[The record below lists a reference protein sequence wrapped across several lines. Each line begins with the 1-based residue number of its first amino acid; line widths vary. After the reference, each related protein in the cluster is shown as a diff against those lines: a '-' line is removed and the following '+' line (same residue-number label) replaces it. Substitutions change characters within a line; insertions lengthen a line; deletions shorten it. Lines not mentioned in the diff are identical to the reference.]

1 MLLMNEGGLA
11 SLRFRRLRRGLLL
24 SMAAA
29 VLPVMAAGTAAAA
42 ETKSFVISYL
52 YEGNFSDGKTD
63 CPNGLNMSAID
74 FYRRDL
80 AKAGHSHDEI
90 EAALKDFPGEGGL
103 KQPWVPL
110 VVTRGNGKD
119 NVYAHPETM
128 ADPGMIEVSGKYSY
142 GFNLDGKGAQ
152 SPSKFEDPDTHEQG
166 VNNALYKVEGCIR
179 SYRGLPPPGRPSLPE
194 NLWDVL
200 RDVMPAWLITV
211 TAADGFGKD
220 GPVTVTW
227 DRALERITRDASG
240 AVAQADMTY
249 QVDPDPRS
257 HNELKGAIKGN
268 VVTVEPADFRMIL
281 DPYLQPEIKFTQT
294 HMRLTVA
301 ADGTVRGVVAGYQP
315 WATIYY
321 GFADQG
327 HIKEYAG
334 SINLPALYYALK
346 RNADYD
352 PDPKTGENRQI
363 SSAYQ
368 FEAVPAFVV
377 PASNKT
383 AAADTDSS
391 AKAR

>member
-1 MLLMNEGGLA
+1 MLLSVA
-11 SLRFRRLRRGLLL
+11 TAALL
-24 SMAAA
+24 
-29 VLPVMAAGTAAAA
+29 VAGTAAA

-52 YEGNFSDGKTD
+52 TDGNWSDGKTD
-63 CPNGLNMSAID
+63 CPAGLNMSAID

-80 AKAGHSHDEI
+80 AKAGYKHDEI

-103 KQPWVPL
+103 KQPWVPM
-110 VVTRGNGKD
+110 VVTRGNHKD
-119 NVYAHPETM
+119 NVYAHPETIE
-128 ADPGMIEVSGKYSY
+128 DPGMIEVTGKYSY
-142 GFNLDGKGAQ
+142 GFNLDGKGAA
-152 SPSKFEDPDTHEQG
+152 SPNSFEEPDTHEKG
-166 VNNALYKVEGCIR
+166 VNNKLYKVEGCIR

-211 TAADGFGKD
+211 DAPNGFGKD
-220 GPVTVTW
+220 GPVTITW

-257 HNELKGAIKGN
+257 HNELKGEIKGN
-268 VVTVEPADFRMIL
+268 VITGMAPAWKMVL
-281 DPYLQPEIKFTQT
+281 DPYLQPDISFANM
-294 HMRLTVA
+294 HMRMTVA
-301 ADGTVRGVVAGYQP
+301 ADGSVRGTIGGYQP
-315 WATIYY
+315 WSTIYY

-346 RNADYD
+346 READFD
-352 PDPKTGENRQI
+352 PDPKTGQNRQI

-368 FEAVPAFVV
+368 IEAVPAFVA
-377 PASNKT
+377 PSTNRT
-383 AAADTDSS
+383 AQADSET
-391 AKAR
+391 KAR

>member
-1 MLLMNEGGLA
+1 
-11 SLRFRRLRRGLLL
+11 
-24 SMAAA
+24 
-29 VLPVMAAGTAAAA
+29 
-42 ETKSFVISYL
+42 
-52 YEGNFSDGKTD
+52 
-63 CPNGLNMSAID
+63 
-74 FYRRDL
+74 
-80 AKAGHSHDEI
+80 
-90 EAALKDFPGEGGL
+90 
-103 KQPWVPL
+103 VPL
-110 VVTRGNGKD
+110 VVSRGNGKD

-142 GFNLDGKGAQ
+142 GFNLDGKGVA
-152 SPSKFEDPDTHEQG
+152 SPSKFEEPDTHEQG
-166 VNNALYKVEGCIR
+166 INNQLYKVEGCIR
-179 SYRGLPPPGRPSLPE
+179 SYRGLPPPGRSSLPE

-200 RDVMPAWLITV
+200 RDVMPAWLVTV
-211 TAADGFGKD
+211 TAPDGFGKD

-257 HNELKGAIKGN
+257 HNELKGQIKAN
-268 VVTVEPADFRMIL
+268 VVTVEPADFNMVL
-281 DPYLQPEIKFTQT
+281 DPYLQPEIRFSKM
-294 HMRLTVA
+294 HMRMNIA
-301 ADGTVRGVVAGYQP
+301 ANGTVRGVIGGYQP

-334 SINLPALYYALK
+334 SINLPALYYGLK

-352 PDPKTGENRQI
+352 PDPKTGQNRQI
-363 SSAYQ
+363 SSAYLI
-368 FEAVPAFVV
+368 EAVPAFVI
-377 PASNKT
+377 PATNKT

>member
-1 MLLMNEGGLA
+1 MFQMNSDSGL
-11 SLRFRRLRRGLLL
+11 SNRRRRTRRGMVL
-24 SMAAA
+24 SLAALA
-29 VLPVMAAGTAAAA
+29 LPMMVAGAASA
-42 ETKSFVISYL
+42 ETKSFVISYF
-52 YEGNFSDGKTD
+52 YDANFSDGKTD
-63 CPNGLNMSAID
+63 CPNGLNLSAID

-110 VVTRGNGKD
+110 VAHRGNGKD

-128 ADPGMIEVSGKYSY
+128 ADPGEIEVTGKYSY
-142 GFNLDGKGAQ
+142 GFNLDGKGAA
-152 SPSKFEDPDTHEQG
+152 SPSKFEEPDTHEQG
-166 VNNALYKVEGCIR
+166 VNNGLYKVEGCIR

-211 TAADGFGKD
+211 NAPGGFGKD

-268 VVTVEPADFRMIL
+268 VVTVEPADFRMVL
-281 DPYLQPEIKFTQT
+281 DPYLQPEIKFAQT
-294 HMRLTVA
+294 HMRLNIA
-301 ADGTVRGVVAGYQP
+301 ADGSVRGVIGGYQP
-315 WATIYY
+315 WATVYY

-346 RNADYD
+346 READYD

-363 SSAYQ
+363 SSAYLI
-368 FEAVPAFVV
+368 EAVPAFVV

-383 AAADTDSS
+383 AQATDTDSN

>member
-1 MLLMNEGGLA
+1 MLLENNGNLSARGVRLGAAA
-11 SLRFRRLRRGLLL
+11 SLAVIAICGFGV
-24 SMAAA
+24 SAAS
-29 VLPVMAAGTAAAA
+29 AA
-42 ETKSFVISYL
+42 ETKSFVISYF
-52 YEGNFSDGKTD
+52 YDANFSDGKTD
-63 CPNGLNMSAID
+63 CPTGLNLSAID

-110 VVTRGNGKD
+110 VAHRGNGKD

-128 ADPGMIEVSGKYSY
+128 ADPGMIEVTGKYSY
-142 GFNLDGKGAQ
+142 GFNLDGKGAA

-166 VNNALYKVEGCIR
+166 VNNGLYKVEGCIR

-211 TAADGFGKD
+211 TAPDGFGKD

-227 DRALERITRDASG
+227 DRATGRITRDASG
-240 AVAQADMTY
+240 AVAQQDMTY

-257 HNELKGAIKGN
+257 HNELKGSVKNG
-268 VVTVEPADFRMIL
+268 VVTVQPADFKMVL
-281 DPYLQPEIKFTQT
+281 DPYLQPEIKFQQT
-294 HMRLTVA
+294 HMRLTMN
-301 ADGTVRGVVAGYQP
+301 ADGTARGVLAGYQP
-315 WATIYY
+315 WSTVYY

-346 RNADYD
+346 READFD

-363 SSAYQ
+363 SSAYMI
-368 FEAVPAFVV
+368 EAVRAFVV
-377 PASNKT
+377 PADANKT
-383 AAADTDSS
+383 AQAADPNA
-391 AKAR
+391 AKVQ